1 MLKKSIKFNAT
12 TVDYYFNAKLAV
24 LSKIVDRV
32 NTILVTDENVFSLH
46 QNKFKN
52 WNTIV
57 LKPGE
62 TFKVQ
67 ATVDSV
73 IQQLIELNAD
83 RTTTLVGVGGGVVT
97 DITGYVAS
105 VYMRGIRL
113 GFVPT
118 TILALVDAS
127 IGGKNGVDAGVYKN
141 MIGVIRQPAFIL
153 QDLSFLKT
161 LPHPEWKNGFAE
173 IIKHACIKDASM
185 FKQLES
191 ADLNYYQKKPSELSE
206 LIKNNALLKTKI
218 VQKDE
223 METGERKFLNFGHT
237 LGHAIEN
244 LYSIPHGEAI
254 SIGMAYASRI
264 SEKEL
269 KLKDAT
275 KIINLVKQYEL
286 PTEFKF
292 DKEKVFSILKMDKK
306 KVKDSIDYILLN
318 KIGSAVIQRFS
329 FNQLKSYF

>member
-1 MLKKSIKFNAT
+1 MQKKSVNFNTAV
-12 TVDYYFNAKLAV
+12 VDYYFDAKLAV
-24 LSKIVDRV
+24 LDKIIDRS
-32 NTILVTDENVFSLH
+32 NTVLVTDENIFSLH

-62 TFKVQ
+62 QYKVQ
-67 ATVDSV
+67 GTVNSV

-83 RTTTLVGVGGGVVT
+83 RTTSLVGVGGGVVT

-105 VYMRGIRL
+105 VYMRGIRF

-141 MIGVIRQPAFIL
+141 MIGLIKQPAFIL
-153 QDLSFLKT
+153 HDLSFLKT
-161 LPHPEWKNGFAE
+161 LPQGEWKNGFAE
-173 IIKHACIKDASM
+173 IIKHACIKDAAM

-191 ADLNYYQKKPSELSE
+191 ADLNFFQKKPLELSQ

-223 METGERKFLNFGHT
+223 LEINERKLLNFGHT

-254 SIGMAYASRI
+254 SIGMVYALNI

-275 KIINLVKQYEL
+275 RITNLIKQYEL
-286 PTEFKF
+286 PTEYKF
-292 DKEKVFSILKMDKK
+292 EKEKVYAILKMDKK
-306 KVKDSIDYILLN
+306 KIKDSIDYILLK
-318 KIGSAVIQRFS
+318 KIGNAVIQRFS
-329 FNQLKSYF
+329 FNHLKQYI

>member
-1 MLKKSIKFNAT
+1 MLKKIIKFNT
-12 TVDYYFNAKLAV
+12 TSVDYYFDSKLT
-24 LSKIVDRV
+24 LLGKIVDRA
-32 NTILVTDENVFSLH
+32 NTVLVTDENVFSLH
-46 QNKFKN
+46 HNKFKN

-62 TFKVQ
+62 AYKVQ

-83 RTTTLVGVGGGVVT
+83 RTTMLIGVGGGVVT

-105 VYMRGIRL
+105 IYMRGIKF

-141 MIGVIRQPAFIL
+141 MIGLIKQPAFIL
-153 QDLSFLKT
+153 HDLSFLKT
-161 LPHPEWKNGFAE
+161 LPQQEWKNGFAE
-173 IIKHACIKDASM
+173 IIKHSCIKDVAM

-191 ADLNYYQKKPSELSE
+191 ADLNYYQKKPLELSQ
-206 LIKNNALLKTKI
+206 LINHNALLKTKI

-223 METGERKFLNFGHT
+223 LEINERKYLNFGHT

-244 LYSIPHGEAI
+244 LYFIPHGEAI
-254 SIGMAYASRI
+254 SIGMAFASRI

-269 KLKDAT
+269 KLKDADR
-275 KIINLVKQYEL
+275 IIQLIKQYEL
-286 PTEFKF
+286 PADFKF
-292 DKEKVFSILKMDKK
+292 EKEKVFDILKMDKK

-318 KIGSAVIQRFS
+318 KIGNAVIQRFS

>member
-1 MLKKSIKFNAT
+1 MLKKTVKFNVT
-12 TVDYYFNAKLAV
+12 TVDYYFDAKLTE
-24 LSKIVDRV
+24 LSKNVDRA
-32 NTILVTDENVFSLH
+32 NTVLVTDENVFSLH

-62 TFKVQ
+62 AFKVQ

-97 DITGYVAS
+97 DIAGYVAS
-105 VYMRGIRL
+105 VYMRGIKF

-141 MIGVIRQPAFIL
+141 LIGLIRQPAFIL
-153 QDLSFLKT
+153 HDLSFLKT
-161 LPHPEWKNGFAE
+161 LPHGEWKNGFAE
-173 IIKHACIKDASM
+173 IIKHACIKDAAM

-191 ADLNYYQKKPSELSE
+191 ADLKYYQKKPLELSQ
-206 LIKNNALLKTKI
+206 LIKNNAHLKTKI

-223 METGERKFLNFGHT
+223 LETGERKFLNFGHT

-254 SIGMAYASRI
+254 SIGMAFASGI

-269 KLKDAT
+269 KLKDAA
-275 KIINLVKQYEL
+275 KIKNLIRQYEL
-286 PTEFKF
+286 PTDYKF
-292 DKEKVFSILKMDKK
+292 DKEKVFDILKMDKK

-318 KIGSAVIQRFS
+318 KIGNAVIQRFS

>member
-1 MLKKSIKFNAT
+1 MLKKSIKFHAT

-24 LSKIVDRV
+24 LSKIVDRA
-32 NTILVTDENVFSLH
+32 NTVLVTDENVFSLH